1 MTANQAFRFGR
12 GFYGFQFHPEMTP
25 VLFRELVDDARDFF
39 DGSGMDADALVRE
52 SAAVL
57 PPLEPCV
64 RAAFRAWAE
73 FL

>member
-1 MTANQAFRFGR
+1 
-12 GFYGFQFHPEMTP
+12 MTP
-25 VLFRELVDDARDFF
+25 ALFRELVDDAREFF

-52 SAAVL
+52 SEAVL

-64 RAAFRAWAE
+64 RGAFRAWAE